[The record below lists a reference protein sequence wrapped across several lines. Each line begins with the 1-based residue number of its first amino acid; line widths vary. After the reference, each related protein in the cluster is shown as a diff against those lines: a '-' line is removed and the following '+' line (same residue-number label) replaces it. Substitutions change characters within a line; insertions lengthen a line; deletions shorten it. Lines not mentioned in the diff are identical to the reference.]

1 MEAKLI
7 RVRLDVRY
15 YLVYSAGG
23 LDDLGLE
30 CKIWL
35 IIGSVGDAT
44 EMPEVNLND
53 GLWEWR

>member
-53 GLWEWR
+53 GL